1 MRARS
6 GSSNSSSGSS
16 GRCAGAMALV
26 LPPRSLPRSPAAAW
40 PRRLRLR
47 LRRGAGG
54 APRAWRSA
62 APPLRAAPA
71 VDRGRRETRRRRQWP
86 RRGTEAGTVH
96 CARRSPGFPGR
107 GGSPRLCPRWSVL
120 EGRGRPLPPRPG
132 PSKPQPGPRPGQN
145 RADSAA
151 DPQGPA
157 LASRIGKGTPKAL
170 RGGPFVAPP
179 RADCSEGLVCAAPG
193 ISVLKRLRQE
203 D

>member
-16 GRCAGAMALV
+16 GRCAGAMAPV

-71 VDRGRRETRRRRQWP
+71 VDRGRRETRRRRRWP
-86 RRGTEAGTVH
+86 QRGTEAGTVH

-170 RGGPFVAPP
+170 RGGPLRPRPVRIVAK
-179 RADCSEGLVCAAPG
+179 GLFA
-193 ISVLKRLRQE
+193 LRPASQYLRG
-203 D
+203 